1 MDLIEESFKR
11 MYPEAELKY
20 RAVLKYSGK
29 LKNYNASI
37 KLNRPSNTLTITMGK
52 SWKEVDDEI
61 KIGLIQTLL
70 IKMLGKLD
78 KEMDREKKAKTTMNI
93 DLYSNF
99 IKSLHISAPKTRI
112 DPKLME
118 SFNRVNGQYFYGL
131 VDMPNLV
138 WGNDNFRT
146 LGTYDYQTDTITL
159 SNIFKDENER
169 VVDYIVYH
177 ELLHKKHK
185 FRTTSGRTYSHT
197 QQFRKQEKQFEN
209 AEEMEDLIKYII
221 RRKKKITITR
231 PIMKK
236 QRGFFGWMRFK

>member
-1 MDLIEESFKR
+1 MELIEESFKR
-11 MYPEAELKY
+11 MYPESELRY
-20 RAVLKYSGK
+20 NAFLKYSGN
-29 LKNYNASI
+29 LKNYNANI
-37 KLNRPSNTLTITMGK
+37 KLNRGSNTLTITMGK

-78 KEMDREKKAKTTMNI
+78 RGKKVRTTMNI

-159 SNIFKDENER
+159 SNIFKDENDK
-169 VVDYIVYH
+169 VIDYIVYH

-185 FRTTSGRTYSHT
+185 FKTSSGRTYSHT

-209 AEEMEDLIKYII
+209 ADEMEDLIKYII

-231 PIMKK
+231 PIQKK
-236 QRGFFGWMRFK
+236 HRGIFGWLRF